1 MQKHKIKSTYAYL
14 RKCLVCFTIFCALP
28 QCSASYNA
36 VISKYFLNE
45 MIMQLF
51 FELIIIPISK
61 MREMRYREILQPKSG
76 RWKQQ

>member
-1 MQKHKIKSTYAYL
+1 M
-14 RKCLVCFTIFCALP
+14 RFTIFCALP
-28 QCSASYNA
+28 QCSANYNA

-76 RWKQQ
+76 RWKQR